1 MLCSWFSCQF
11 SSRMWDKPVHVSV
24 LFLISQQLPG
34 SKGHWEG
41 EFVSLVPPGSL
52 GFSWKMH
59 PEGSLGAA
67 GRRCCCPLPLPVFTP
82 ICVHSKPK
90 GAAPSSRQ
98 KILGVVVPTCKAPG
112 EPGGFSSAF
121 PAGILLE
128 GGRGSPWVCLRRV
141 VPFTRCPSASLAT
154 PGARGCSRQASSH
167 P

>member
-1 MLCSWFSCQF
+1 MSPCFSLSHSNSQALKGTGRVNSSAWF
-11 SSRMWDKPVHVSV
+11 
-24 LFLISQQLPG
+24 L
-34 SKGHWEG
+34 
-41 EFVSLVPPGSL
+41 
-52 GFSWKMH
+52 
-59 PEGSLGAA
+59 LGAWDSA
-67 GRRCCCPLPLPVFTP
+67 GKCILKDLWVLLAGDAAVPSLCLAHP

-90 GAAPSSRQ
+90 GAAPSSRR
-98 KILGVVVPTCKAPG
+98 KILGVVMPTCKAPG